1 MIDADRVRTNAADA
15 NGTGIDR
22 FRKPERRGSG
32 KQGRALI
39 GAGLVGAGLAAL
51 CCATPLLAVLLPA
64 VGLGAWLAGVD
75 WILLVLLCVSVGVTV
90 FGLLRRQARTD
101 ACCEWQITEKEDLT
115 R

>member
-39 GAGLVGAGLAAL
+39 GAGLVGAGLA
-51 CCATPLLAVLLPA
+51 
-64 VGLGAWLAGVD
+64 GVD

-101 ACCEWQITEKEDLT
+101 ACCERQITETEDLT